1 MYRERAVRMHSLGR
15 LGLCC
20 SALILACGILHQPA
34 EASVRQ
40 PRRSASPRLRA
51 SGSQRKKTPCSERKL
66 RAAPR
71 NAKNLIQLQ
80 ANRSR
85 PTFTIAL
92 ADGDRANAAL
102 SLVPKNRARV
112 QRDNVSAQVIEV
124 PRKGSE
130 RIHAE
135 VRAAATPG
143 AGGSV
148 VFLRVCVS
156 HAGIFKA
163 GSYEGTVRVYG
174 PRITELD
181 YALVITQK
189 WPWWSAAGL
198 LVLAGAAFFIATW
211 LTNSLAFGLND
222 RKLVASIFGGA
233 VTAAAIVPT
242 FFGAYWTNDT
252 WGADPGSNVT
262 GLVTA
267 GFTAAVGGLAL
278 AERLLRPSA

>member
-1 MYRERAVRMHSLGR
+1 MYREPSVKMRPFRR
-15 LGLCC
+15 LGVCC
-20 SALILACGILHQPA
+20 YALVLACALLHQPA
-34 EASVRQ
+34 QAS
-40 PRRSASPRLRA
+40 
-51 SGSQRKKTPCSERKL
+51 SGKRKKTPCTERKL
-66 RAAPR
+66 RAAPLS
-71 NAKNLIQLQ
+71 AKNPIELQ

-92 ADGDRANAAL
+92 ADGDRANAAI
-102 SLVPKNRARV
+102 SLVPKNRVRV

-130 RIHAE
+130 RIHAD
-135 VRAAATPG
+135 VTAAAKPG

-148 VFLRVCVS
+148 VFLRVCVN

-163 GSYEGTVRVYG
+163 GSYEGTVRIYG

-189 WPWWSAAGL
+189 WPWWSAVGL
-198 LVLAGAAFFIATW
+198 LVLAGAAFFLVTW
-211 LTNSLAFGLND
+211 LTDSFTFGLKN
-222 RKLVASIFGGA
+222 RKLLAGLAGA
-233 VTAAAIVPT
+233 AITAAAIVPT
-242 FFGAYWTNDT
+242 FFGTYWNNDT

-278 AERLLRPSA
+278 AHRLLRPATKPVSAGN